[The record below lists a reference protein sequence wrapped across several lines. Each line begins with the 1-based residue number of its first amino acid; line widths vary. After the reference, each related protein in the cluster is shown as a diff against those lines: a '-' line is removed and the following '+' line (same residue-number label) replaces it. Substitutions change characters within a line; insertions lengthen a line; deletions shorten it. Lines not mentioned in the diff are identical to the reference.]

1 MIEVEGLP
9 FRVPIFTAYMT
20 CFLGLEVPALSTKF
34 CLWKIRPRA
43 KLAPHW
49 ETKKNIKTPEC
60 QMGYVMNNVQLQL
73 DSACR
78 YTHVAHV
85 MKTIPCSCHQH
96 HLHNTE
102 TVQTPWPGVIPGF
115 TSTPTPLR
123 LSTLAK
129 KPRDVH
135 SQETKCYQC
144 LVLVANGVSIFE
156 PPKKD
161 A

>member
-49 ETKKNIKTPEC
+49 ETKKKHKDTRMSNGICHEQC
-60 QMGYVMNNVQLQL
+60 SIAIRQCN
-73 DSACR
+73 
-78 YTHVAHV
+78 V

-129 KPRDVH
+129 KPLDVH